1 MEQTTIANYNEQ
13 LQQTFSDGLNNGL
26 SQGFEI
32 IMPYV
37 IGAII
42 IVLIGTVL
50 KAMFKKSKKR
60 K

>member
-1 MEQTTIANYNEQ
+1 MEQTTIADYNEQ
-13 LQQTFSDGLNNGL
+13 IQQAFSDGLNSGL